1 LAAERVAGDAQTTL
15 SNSTFLILVSVTR
28 KAWLLIDDSLKDRTR
43 WLVVDWS
50 VHQSD
55 TGKTDK
61 W

>member
-43 WLVVDWS
+43 
-50 VHQSD
+50 
-55 TGKTDK
+55 
-61 W
+61 